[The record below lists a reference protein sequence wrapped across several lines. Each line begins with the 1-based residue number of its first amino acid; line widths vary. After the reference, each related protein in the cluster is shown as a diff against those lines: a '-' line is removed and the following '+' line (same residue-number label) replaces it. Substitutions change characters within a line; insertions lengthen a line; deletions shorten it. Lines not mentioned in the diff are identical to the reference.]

1 MTADLLNQR
10 DISRLSLDDRSK
22 PLATIIR
29 NDGIKRITRPQ
40 SVKYLRP
47 RLLKKNASKPSNTV
61 NRAPVQTSVSPVG
74 ALSP

>member
-1 MTADLLNQR
+1 MTADLFNQR
-10 DISRLSLDDRSK
+10 DISRQSLDDRSK

-29 NDGIKRITRPQ
+29 NDGIKRIMRPQ

-47 RLLKKNASKPSNTV
+47 RLLKTNASKASNTV

-74 ALSP
+74 SLSP

>member
-1 MTADLLNQR
+1 MTPDLFNQR

-29 NDGIKRITRPQ
+29 NDGIKRIMRPQ
-40 SVKYLRP
+40 SLKYLRP
-47 RLLKKNASKPSNTV
+47 GLPKVNASKASNTV
-61 NRAPVQTSVSPVG
+61 NRAPMQTSASPVG